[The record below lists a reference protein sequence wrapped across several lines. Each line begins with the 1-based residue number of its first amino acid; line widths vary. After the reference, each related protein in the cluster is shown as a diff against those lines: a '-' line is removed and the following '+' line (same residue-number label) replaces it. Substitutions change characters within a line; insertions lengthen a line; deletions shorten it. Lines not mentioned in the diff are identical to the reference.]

1 MAWKTVDL
9 QEQRVRFVVM
19 AAGKSQSFSS
29 LCAAFG
35 ISRPTGYLWRVAA
48 PFDVG
53 DPQSLN
59 LYAYVRNNPEN
70 MIDPSGL
77 CAEGIGSDQCR
88 GFEFVIFWGWGSGR
102 DDDRPRHRSPHRP
115 PRHSTA
121 MQRIGLG
128 ILPGETAG
136 VPDWLRGHSD
146 LSRWMIVNFQNG
158 GRTWKN
164 YKDYLDWVLKLL
176 GPDASLS
183 QSVQIDRMRQ
193 KYERQIPQVEA
204 IVELTHI
211 LEGVGMVGAG
221 ITVAAIG
228 VSAAATVCAGT
239 GPLGCGAAVYGGALT
254 VGGGLAISY
263 AGWRLIKSRLAV
275 PH

>member
-48 PFDVG
+48 PFNVG

-102 DDDRPRHRSPHRP
+102 DSGGGYRGPRRLPRHKPIPSAARSEIRSSAMTTE
-115 PRHSTA
+115 RH
-121 MQRIGLG
+121 
-128 ILPGETAG
+128 E
-136 VPDWLRGHSD
+136 
-146 LSRWMIVNFQNG
+146 
-158 GRTWKN
+158 
-164 YKDYLDWVLKLL
+164 
-176 GPDASLS
+176 
-183 QSVQIDRMRQ
+183 VQ
-193 KYERQIPQVEA
+193 
-204 IVELTHI
+204 
-211 LEGVGMVGAG
+211 
-221 ITVAAIG
+221 ITVA
-228 VSAAATVCAGT
+228 VAA
-239 GPLGCGAAVYGGALT
+239 PQ
-254 VGGGLAISY
+254 
-263 AGWRLIKSRLAV
+263 
-275 PH
+275 